1 MSESTKDL
9 KAELD
14 KTVAHLQAL
23 REEARLKV
31 HLAGLEAKE
40 RWNKLEPEL
49 DKVQDAAKETTE
61 AAKQA
66 ATKGLNSIK
75 EFLASVKDSVH
86 KDKDKT

>member
-1 MSESTKDL
+1 MSESTKEL

-23 REEARLKV
+23 REEARVKV
-31 HLAGLEAKE
+31 HLAGLEAKD

-49 DKVQDAAKETTE
+49 DKVQDAAKEATE
-61 AAKQA
+61 AAKHA

-75 EFLASVKDSVH
+75 EFLSSIKDTVH
-86 KDKDKT
+86 KDKK